1 MVINVDYTALGLP
14 LLDGIP
20 IGKRGTLNLNVDYFD
35 YKPSLDEAVFCS
47 KIFNNSMPRGKYWEA
62 HNVQNTPDYALSV
75 GVGEM
80 IAVVLAYQSYI
91 RKELDIDTTED
102 LITEWEES
110 VGLPEPC
117 SLSSA
122 QTIEERRELVKLHL
136 RKTPIVN
143 VANFEEIVL
152 KLTGYDV
159 IILPRLSS
167 TNVYNEGFDEA
178 WLDFTEFGGI
188 YGDRFTFDVFVDF
201 IDEKFGFDIDEI
213 ETANLDEYLRPPY
226 FIECVFNKIKPAN
239 SLAVY
244 HYDSTLYQSIKE
256 LQP

>member
-1 MVINVDYTALGLP
+1 MGVAIDYNSLGVP
-14 LLDGIP
+14 LLNGQP
-20 IGKRGTLNLNVDYFD
+20 IGTGGELNLNVDYFD
-35 YKPSLDEAVFCS
+35 YNPSFDEAVFCS

-62 HNVQNTPDYALSV
+62 HNVPNTPDYALSV

-80 IAVVLAYQSYI
+80 IAVVLAYQAYV

-122 QTIEERRELVKLHL
+122 QTIEDRRELVKLHL
-136 RKTPIVN
+136 RKKPIVT
-143 VANFEEIVL
+143 VADFEEIVL

-159 IILPRLSS
+159 IILPRRSS
-167 TNVYNEGFDEA
+167 SNVYNEGFDEA
-178 WLDFTEFGGI
+178 WLDFSEFGGL

-201 IDEKFGFDIDEI
+201 SDNQFGLDIDEI

-226 FIECVFNKIKPAN
+226 FIECVFKKIKPAN

-256 LQP
+256 LQQ

>member
-1 MVINVDYTALGLP
+1 MAINTLLIALGVP
-14 LLDGIP
+14 LLNGQP
-20 IGKRGTLNLNVDYFD
+20 IGQGGKLNLNVDYFD
-35 YKPSLDEAVFCS
+35 YQPSFDEAVFCS
-47 KIFNNSMPRGKYWEA
+47 KIFNNSMPCGKYWEA
-62 HNVQNTPDYALSV
+62 HNVPNTPDYALSV

-80 IAVVLAYQSYI
+80 IAVVLAYQSYV

-102 LITEWEES
+102 LISDWEES

-117 SLSSA
+117 SLASA

-136 RKTPIVN
+136 QKKPIVT
-143 VANFEEIVL
+143 VAEFEEIVL

-159 IILPRLSS
+159 IILPRRSS
-167 TNVYNEGFDEA
+167 TNVYNGGLDDA
-178 WLDFTEFGGI
+178 WLDFSEFVGV
-188 YGDRFTFDVFVDF
+188 YSDRFTFDVFVDF
-201 IDEKFGFDIDEI
+201 TDNKFGLDIDEI
-213 ETANLDEYLRPPY
+213 GTANLDEYLRPPY

-256 LQP
+256 LQT

>member
-1 MVINVDYTALGLP
+1 MAINIDYNALGVP
-14 LLDGIP
+14 LLDGIS
-20 IGKRGTLNLNVDYFD
+20 IGQRGELNLNVDYFD
-35 YKPSLDEAVFCS
+35 YKPSIDEAVFCS
-47 KIFNNSMPRGKYWEA
+47 KIFNNSMPSGKYWEA
-62 HNVQNTPDYALSV
+62 HNVSNTPDYAISV

-80 IAVVLAYQSYI
+80 IAVVLAYQAYV

-102 LITEWEES
+102 LISDWEES

-143 VANFEEIVL
+143 VAEFEKIVL

-159 IILPRLSS
+159 IILPRRSS
-167 TNVYNEGFDEA
+167 TNVYNDGFDQG
-178 WLDFTEFGGI
+178 WLDFSEFGGL
-188 YGDRFTFDVFVDF
+188 YSDRFTFDVFIDF
-201 IDEKFGFDIDEI
+201 TDNQFGFDIDEI

-226 FIECVFNKIKPAN
+226 IIECVFNKIKPAN

-244 HYDSTLYQSIKE
+244 HYDATLYQSIKE
-256 LQP
+256 LQT